1 MLATTYVANHH
12 EMSRN
17 GEMRKSGLAS
27 KTIWDNQSESI
38 ATIFQTP
45 TTRNRKPATM
55 HFAQVVRMRIDLLGE
70 VINPNQSPTVLVRQG
85 QGRIMLAGRTRTLT
99 GHVTNLILTSAK
111 SADFPHCVVT

>member
-55 HFAQVVRMRIDLLGE
+55 CLVQVVGVRIDLFSQ
-70 VINPNQSPTVLVRQG
+70 VINPNQRTTVLIRQCESG
-85 QGRIMLAGRTRTLT
+85 IMLTGWTRTLT
-99 GHVTNLILTSAK
+99 GHVSNLILTSPQ
-111 SADFPHCVVT
+111 SADFPHGGVA